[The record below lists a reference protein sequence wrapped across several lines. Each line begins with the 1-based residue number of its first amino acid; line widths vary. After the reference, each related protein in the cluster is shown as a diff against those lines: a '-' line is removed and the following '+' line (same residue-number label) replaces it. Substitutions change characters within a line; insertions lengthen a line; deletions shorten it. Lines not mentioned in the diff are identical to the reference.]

1 MDSVQPISTLPKAEA
16 PRLPCPAHAP
26 GYGEDRRAVVPGEAR
41 PDRGSDAHQGQPLEA
56 YRADRALHAMLARL
70 TGGIS
75 PVALSLA
82 YIDWLSHLAAAP
94 QRQMEI
100 SQDALRCASQFF
112 ESALHYFS
120 PGQGPWSL
128 IKPRP
133 LAGNI
138 AVALIAGLPPFYGAL
153 AVGAP
158 AAGLVPWIL
167 AAWLH
172 GAREIVKD
180 VEDEAGDRAIGRRT
194 LPIVVGRR
202 PAQVVAAGVALLF
215 VPASLL
221 LPRAAGYGSAYFL
234 IALPAQMAVLIAA
247 TWLILDSVGRVAK
260 VSVLLKISM
269 VVGLVALVAG
279 KVA

>member
-1 MDSVQPISTLPKAEA
+1 VSLAGGLRLVRATNLLIAAGGVVAGGWIALGAFRLPKLLCFAA
-16 PRLPCPAHAP
+16 LSGLALGAAGNAWNDIC
-26 GYGEDRRAVVPGEAR
+26 D
-41 PDRGSDAHQGQPLEA
+41 QG
-56 YRADRALHAMLARL
+56 ADRLNRTPEQRPLTAGGIRRGTADLIVFLGSLIGVGAAALVSEWQVIAALGALVVMLAY
-70 TGGIS
+70 S
-75 PVALSLA
+75 P
-82 YIDWLSHLAAAP
+82 
-94 QRQMEI
+94 R
-100 SQDALRCASQFF
+100 
-112 ESALHYFS
+112 
-120 PGQGPWSL
+120 
-128 IKPRP
+128 IKPLP
-133 LAGNI
+133 AAGNV

-158 AAGLVPWIL
+158 EAGVVPWVL

-172 GAREIVKD
+172 FAREIVKD

-221 LPRAAGYGSAYFL
+221 LPRLAGYGGAYFL

-247 TWLILDSVGRVAK
+247 TWLILGRVER
-260 VSVLLKISM
+260 VSVLLKAAM